1 MNQYLAVAALIA
13 ARLHGIENELEL
25 DDVFVGNA
33 NESAA
38 ERVPAPLREATASA
52 PAEEFENAVQDCCA
66 CSRIPDER
74 SFYDRFLAN
83 DDSSIITGSTF
94 LVDRASARPM
104 WRSRG

>member
-13 ARLHGIENELEL
+13 AGLHGIENELEL

-52 PAEEFENAVQDCCA
+52 PAEAFENAGQDCCA
-66 CSRIPDER
+66 CSRIPVER
-74 SFYDRFLAN
+74 SFYDLFLAN
-83 DDSSIITGSTF
+83 DDSSFITGSMF
-94 LVDRASARPM
+94 LVNGASARPI
-104 WRSRG
+104 

>member
-1 MNQYLAVAALIA
+1 MPGGDMNQYLAVAALIA

-38 ERVPAPLREATASA
+38 ERMPAPLREANASA
-52 PAEEFENAVQDCCA
+52 PAEAFENAGQDCCA
-66 CSRIPDER
+66 CSRIPVER
-74 SFYDRFLAN
+74 SFYDLFLAN
-83 DDSSIITGSTF
+83 DDSSFITGSTF

-104 WRSRG
+104 